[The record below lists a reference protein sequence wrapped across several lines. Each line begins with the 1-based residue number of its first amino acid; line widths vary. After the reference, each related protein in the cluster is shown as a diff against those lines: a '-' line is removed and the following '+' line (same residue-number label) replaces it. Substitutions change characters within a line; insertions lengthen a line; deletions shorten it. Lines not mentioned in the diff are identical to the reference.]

1 MPLFI
6 FAGPPLLYKWIDVH
20 DFVLWMSSSY
30 FDGRFTE
37 EGIIAEADRV
47 IQVTVGNGQGEAL
60 ERIVS
65 LFYDQELLET
75 LTLVD
80 LLRLVFTGFIFR

>member
-6 FAGPPLLYKWIDVH
+6 FAGASLLYKSIDVH

-37 EGIIAEADRV
+37 EGIIASTDRV
-47 IQVTVGNGQGEAL
+47 IQVTVGDGQGEAL

-75 LTLVD
+75 LSLGD
-80 LLRLVFTGFIFR
+80 LLRLVLLDFI